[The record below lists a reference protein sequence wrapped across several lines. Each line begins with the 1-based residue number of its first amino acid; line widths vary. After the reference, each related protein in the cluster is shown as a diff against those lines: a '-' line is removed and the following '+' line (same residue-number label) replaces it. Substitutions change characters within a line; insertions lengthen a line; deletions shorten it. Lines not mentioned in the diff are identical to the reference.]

1 MKPLHGELTIEYDV
15 TTYQILKK
23 VIRENGLHNDLVI
36 WDIPTIER
44 ARLMFDKINIKGA
57 KIHKYTE
64 YYYSDQEA
72 QKRRLS
78 ALVDMGI
85 ITTLEL
91 ELVTSKQSS
100 GVAYG

>member
-1 MKPLHGELTIEYDV
+1 MRPLLRGLAIEYDV
-15 TTYQILKK
+15 VTYQINQK
-23 VIRENGLHNDLVI
+23 VIKLGTVYEQPLV

-44 ARLMFDKINIKGA
+44 ARLMLDKNNIKGA

-91 ELVTSKQSS
+91 ELSTSNQPSR
-100 GVAYG
+100 VAL